1 MGGRPPKRLKA
12 RIRGLL
18 AGAVMSAGAPTAATA
33 FDLHEI
39 VLPRAQ
45 WPQHA
50 NGRHVAALPA
60 VAEAL
65 RRFEEN
71 GKMVIV
77 IRYPGG
83 DSGRQWARELHDWL
97 VGLGVPGRYLELQP
111 GAGAEH
117 RLIVGII
124 ERG

>member
-1 MGGRPPKRLKA
+1 MGWSPKRFKA
-12 RIRGLL
+12 RIRGPL
-18 AGAVMSAGAPTAATA
+18 AGAVLLACAPAAVTA
-33 FDLHEI
+33 FNLHEQ

-45 WPQHA
+45 WPQHTT
-50 NGRHVAALPA
+50 GRNVAALPA

-71 GKMVIV
+71 GNMVIV

-83 DSGRQWARELHDWL
+83 DFGRQWARELHDWL

-111 GAGAEH
+111 GAGVEDH
-117 RLIVGII
+117 LIVSII

>member
-1 MGGRPPKRLKA
+1 MGRRFRA

-18 AGAVMSAGAPTAATA
+18 GGAALLACAPAAVTA
-33 FDLHEI
+33 FNLHEQ

-50 NGRHVAALPA
+50 NGRNVAALPA

-71 GKMVIV
+71 GKIVIV

-111 GAGAEH
+111 GAGAED
-117 RLIVGII
+117 RLIVSII

>member
-1 MGGRPPKRLKA
+1 ML
-12 RIRGLL
+12 
-18 AGAVMSAGAPTAATA
+18 AGAPTAVAA
-33 FDLHEI
+33 FDLHEHI
-39 VLPRAQ
+39 LPRAQ

-50 NGRHVAALPA
+50 NGRNVAALPA

-71 GKMVIV
+71 GKMAVV

-83 DSGRQWARELHDWL
+83 DPGRQWARELHDWL

-111 GAGAEH
+111 GAGAED
-117 RLIVGII
+117 RLIVSII